1 MKKAA
6 LCLGVLMAVT
16 GVCFAGDNSVVGTWE
31 VVSVAWTTA
40 DGTEGTREAQGRSI
54 KIYTESHFAVVGHN
68 DEGEFSHAF
77 AGEYVLEGDTVTE
90 KLQKG
95 SNPDA
100 VGTETSHK
108 FSISG
113 DEWRS
118 TRVAPNGTEIQEVW
132 KRIE

>member
-6 LCLGVLMAVT
+6 LCLGVLMAVA
-16 GVCFAGDNSVVGTWE
+16 GVCRAGDNPVVGAWE

-40 DGTEGTREAQGRSI
+40 DGTKETRDAEGRSI
-54 KIYTESHFAVVGHN
+54 KIYTEAHFAVVGHN

-77 AGEYVLEGDTVTE
+77 AGEYVLKGDTVTE
-90 KLQKG
+90 KIQKG
-95 SNPDA
+95 SNPEALGAEA
-100 VGTETSHK
+100 VHE

-113 DEWRS
+113 DTWRS
-118 TRVAPNGTEIQEVW
+118 TRVAPDGTEITEVW